1 MNTYTCYSFLLDF
14 CFMSGALFIAKLLR
28 SKIKWLQNHYIPS
41 SVIAGFI
48 GLLLGPQVAK
58 VIPWSSEASS
68 YPYLLIC
75 VLFATLFI
83 GRKESANVKK
93 VFKNVGDTFFMN
105 MGAEIFTFGMALLVG
120 GAIMLV
126 FFPEIF
132 PEMSLLLPSG
142 FTGGHGYAAAIGGS
156 LNELLGREDAISIG
170 QVFATVGLLVGL
182 LVGIVCI
189 NVAAKRGATRFV
201 KKASAL
207 PEEYRVGLI
216 EEENRASMGNVTV
229 HPTSMESLTWHIV
242 LILVATGLGY
252 GAEQLLGKWFPKLGF
267 PLMCLTMIAGI
278 LVQLVLK
285 LIKYDKYVDKK
296 VIDHVGGS
304 VTDYLVAFG
313 VATIKLSVIA
323 EFWVPILVL
332 CVLGLLMSLSI
343 VFVFGNKLFHNFWFE
358 RSIFIFGWIT
368 GVVAVGITLLRCVD
382 PDMKSKTLD
391 DYGVAYSVISIIEVI
406 FISFIPIIAV
416 SIGCIASGAIF
427 TAVGL
432 ALFGACAL
440 IYGVQKKKWAEL
452 RDGESEIINE

>member
-1 MNTYTCYSFLLDF
+1 MYTCYSLLLDF

-28 SKIKWLQNHYIPS
+28 SKIKWLQNHYIPA

-48 GLLLGPQVAK
+48 GLLLGPQVCK
-58 VIPWSSEASS
+58 LIPWSSEASS

-83 GRKESANVKK
+83 GRKETVKVK
-93 VFKNVGDTFFMN
+93 RVFKNVGDTFFMN
-105 MGAEIFTFGMALLVG
+105 TGAEIFTFGLSLLIG
-120 GAIMLV
+120 GAVLLV
-126 FFPEIF
+126 FFPDIF

-156 LNELLGREDAISIG
+156 LNTLLGREDAVSIG
-170 QVFATVGLLVGL
+170 QVFATVGLLTGL
-182 LVGIVCI
+182 TVGIICI
-189 NVAAKRGATRFV
+189 NIAAKKGATRFV

-207 PEEYRVGLI
+207 PEEYRTGLI
-216 EEENRASMGNVTV
+216 KEENAVSMGRVTT
-229 HPTSMESLTWHIV
+229 HATSMESLTWHIV
-242 LILVATGLGY
+242 LILCATGLGY
-252 GAEQLLGKWFPKLGF
+252 GAEKLLSMWFPKLGF

-278 LVQLVLK
+278 LLQFVLK
-285 LIKYDKYVDKK
+285 LIKYDRYVDKK
-296 VIDHVGGS
+296 VIDHVGSS

-323 EFWVPILVL
+323 EFWLPILIL
-332 CVLGLLMSLSI
+332 CVLGLSMSLLV
-343 VFVFGNKLFHNFWFE
+343 VFFFGNKLFHNFWFE

-391 DYGVAYSVISIIEVI
+391 DYGVAYSVLSIIEV
-406 FISFIPIIAV
+406 FFVSFIPLITV
-416 SIGCIASGAIF
+416 TIGCIWAGAIF

-432 ALFGACAL
+432 LLFGACA
-440 IYGVQKKKWAEL
+440 IFYGVQKKKWAEL
-452 RDGESEIINE
+452 REGEEDVINS

>member
-1 MNTYTCYSFLLDF
+1 MYTCYTLLLDF

-28 SKIKWLQNHYIPS
+28 SKIKWLQNHYIPA
-41 SVIAGFI
+41 SVIAGLI

-58 VIPWSSEASS
+58 IIPWSSEASS

-83 GRKESANVKK
+83 GRKEKVKVK
-93 VFKNVGDTFFMN
+93 QVFKSVGDTFFMN
-105 MGAEIFTFGMALLVG
+105 TGAEIFTFGIAILVG

-126 FFPEIF
+126 FFPNMF
-132 PEMSLLLPSG
+132 PEMSLLLPAG

-156 LNELLGREDAISIG
+156 LNNLLGRDDAISIG
-170 QVFATVGLLVGL
+170 QVFATVGLLTGL

-189 NVAAKRGATRFV
+189 NIAAKKGATRFV

-207 PEEYRVGLI
+207 PKEYRTGLVS
-216 EEENRASMGNVTV
+216 EENAVSMGRVTTYA
-229 HPTSMESLTWHIV
+229 TSMESLTWHIA
-242 LILVATGLGY
+242 LILCATGLGY
-252 GAEQLLGKWFPKLGF
+252 GAEKLLSRWFPKLGF

-278 LVQLVLK
+278 LIHFILK

-296 VIDHVGGS
+296 VIDHIGGS

-323 EFWVPILVL
+323 EFWLPIVIL
-332 CVLGLLMSLSI
+332 CVLGLVASLLV
-343 VFVFGNKLFHNFWFE
+343 VFLFGNKLFHNFWFE

-391 DYGVAYSVISIIEVI
+391 DYGVAYSILSIIEV
-406 FISFIPIIAV
+406 FFVSFIPLIV
-416 SIGCIASGAIF
+416 VTIGCIWAGVIF

-432 ALFGACAL
+432 LLFGTCAI
-440 IYGVQKKKWAEL
+440 IYGVQKKKWSEL
-452 RDGESEIINE
+452 REGEAEVINS

>member
-1 MNTYTCYSFLLDF
+1 MYTAYSLLLDF

-28 SKIKWLQNHYIPS
+28 SKIKWLQNHYIPA

-58 VIPWSSEASS
+58 LIPWSSEASS

-83 GRKESANVKK
+83 GRKEKVKVKK

-120 GAIMLV
+120 GGILMI
-126 FFPEIF
+126 FFPNIF
-132 PEMSLLLPSG
+132 PEMSLLLPAG

-156 LNELLGREDAISIG
+156 LNQLLGREDAVSIG

-182 LVGIVCI
+182 IVGIVCI
-189 NVAAKRGATRFV
+189 NIAAKRGATRFV
-201 KKASAL
+201 KKVSSL
-207 PEEYRVGLI
+207 PEEYRTGLI
-216 EEENRASMGNVTV
+216 NEENAPSLGKATM
-229 HPTSMESLTWHIV
+229 HPTSMASLTWNLT
-242 LILVATGLGY
+242 LILCATGLGY
-252 GAEQLLGKWFPKLGF
+252 GAERLLNMWFPELGF
-267 PLMCLTMIAGI
+267 PLMCLTMIAGMLI
-278 LVQLVLK
+278 QLVLK

-296 VIDHVGGS
+296 VIDGIGSS

-323 EFWVPILVL
+323 EFWLPIVIL
-332 CVLGLLMSLSI
+332 CVLGLTMSLLV

-391 DYGVAYSVISIIEVI
+391 DYGIAYSIISIVEV
-406 FISFIPIIAV
+406 FFVSFIPLIAV
-416 SIGCIASGAIF
+416 TIGAVWAGAIF
-427 TAVGL
+427 TVVGL
-432 ALFGACAL
+432 LLFGACAL
-440 IYGVQKKKWAEL
+440 IYGIQKKKWAEL
-452 RDGESEIINE
+452 REGEEAINQ